1 MYITLTHFT
10 YIDIT
15 NIYIYYTVYVNVL
28 VSICVCPIFIIYTC
42 IICLQLSI
50 VQIYPV
56 CIYWYIS
63 IGCIIFICVI
73 YTCIDPS
80 ICLCLCH
87 LHMSFWL
94 KSQESTCFFRHLGPC
109 FLSSAP
115 TSCTLCNPWFICLF
129 HGLPRMWGSFLI
141 HRIRLSWT
149 PDVPLLPG
157 LSRKMDLGAP
167 PRHWVFPWCSLA
179 HQSCS

>member
-1 MYITLTHFT
+1 MISLISIFT
-10 YIDIT
+10 IPCMSVCLFLSVSVQSLSFIPASSVYNFPSSRFIPSVSIDI
-15 NIYIYYTVYVNVL
+15 L
-28 VSICVCPIFIIYTC
+28 VSAALFLSVLFIPVYIHLYVCVSVIC
-42 IICLQLSI
+42 ICLSDSNLKNP
-50 VQIYPV
+50 PV
-56 CIYWYIS
+56 
-63 IGCIIFICVI
+63 
-73 YTCIDPS
+73 
-80 ICLCLCH
+80 
-87 LHMSFWL
+87 
-94 KSQESTCFFRHLGPC
+94 FFRHLGPC
-109 FLSSAP
+109 FLLSAP

-129 HGLPRMWGSFLI
+129 HGLPCMWGSFLI